1 MVKKIAR
8 NSLIISLGLIVLASL
23 FYALGTSMLF
33 VTSFG
38 SIENMYLVSLV
49 LFMTTGFI
57 FLPFLISH
65 QQLKE
70 EKEEEITFS
79 WKQYIV
85 ISIIIFLVN
94 SLFIRSDEYFH
105 QMIISMCEE
114 FLFRYI
120 IYRLLRRDYSYT
132 TTILL
137 SSLLFGFILHMDY
150 PILDNLLIRTPLGI
164 VFSVLSTKFGLQY
177 AIGGHWLYNLIVSKI
192 SF

>member
-1 MVKKIAR
+1 MIKKIEW

-23 FYALGTSMLF
+23 FYALGTSMMF
-33 VTSFG
+33 VTSFS

-49 LFMTTGFI
+49 VFMTTGFI

-65 QQLKE
+65 KHLKE
-70 EKEEEITFS
+70 ENEEEVTFS
-79 WKQYIV
+79 WKQYVV
-85 ISIIIFLVN
+85 ITIIIFLVN

>member
-1 MVKKIAR
+1 MI
-8 NSLIISLGLIVLASL
+8 
-23 FYALGTSMLF
+23 F
-33 VTSFG
+33 VTSFS
-38 SIENMYLVSLV
+38 SIKNMYLVSLIV
-49 LFMTTGFI
+49 FMTLGFI

-65 QQLKE
+65 KQLKE
-70 EKEEEITFS
+70 EKEKEVTFS

-114 FLFRYI
+114 ILFRYI
-120 IYRLLRRDYSYT
+120 IYRLLRRDYGYT

-137 SSLLFGFILHMDY
+137 TSILFGFILHLDY

-164 VFSVLSTKFGLQY
+164 LFSLLSTKFGLQY